1 MMSDVISRG
10 QMGGISDF
18 VASRLQIYATATSAL
33 RSRDGPAGCRIVT
46 RVRIVDFSFWPSL
59 TRDDAIEQAVAYVES
74 KAGPQF
80 KTLSENEE
88 RMCARM
94 AVSNR
99 IQAFVFYM
107 QARLPHELPESFL
120 QIVTGD
126 DLAILRFAADE
137 NISSIAEEA
146 VAHCFYWSNSRAGG
160 ESGTVGQ
167 GRSTFCNA
175 PFERVY
181 VGLEATGAGGYPL
194 ISRHSAT
201 EFDFQSV
208 DRTRLPDA
216 HVAARGAR
224 MTLLG
229 WPDEDTAAVPGC
241 NVREPHCHQP
251 RYYISCWPAVGSGAG
266 SDPGGL

>member
-1 MMSDVISRG
+1 
-10 QMGGISDF
+10 MGGISDF

-33 RSRDGPAGCRIVT
+33 RSRDGPACCRIVT

-181 VGLEATGAGGYPL
+181 VGLEATGAGVIHSSASVVLPNL
-194 ISRHSAT
+194 ISKVWTGLVSLT
-201 EFDFQSV
+201 L
-208 DRTRLPDA
+208 TLPPG
-216 HVAARGAR
+216 GAR

-251 RYYISCWPAVGSGAG
+251 RYCISCWPAVGSGAG